1 MHDLSRADTGRGARP
16 LALHHL
22 EGLLKSSE
30 ETLSLSWGRTDR
42 PCLGQPTAPP
52 ETWRKTK
59 EGYSMAYLQPTW
71 DNLGVGVSYCA

>member
-1 MHDLSRADTGRGARP
+1 MTSAGQTRAGERP
-16 LALHHL
+16 LTLHHL

-30 ETLSLSWGRTDR
+30 ETFSLSWGRTDR
-42 PCLGQPTAPP
+42 PCLGQPTAPL

-59 EGYSMAYLQPTW
+59 EGYSMACLQPTW